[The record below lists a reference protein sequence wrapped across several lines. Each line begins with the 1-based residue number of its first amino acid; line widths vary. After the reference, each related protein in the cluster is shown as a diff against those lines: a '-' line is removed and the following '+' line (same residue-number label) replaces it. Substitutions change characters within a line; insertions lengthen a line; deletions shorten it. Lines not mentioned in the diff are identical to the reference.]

1 MTNIDRHSGNCSQRT
16 HALSCIPG
24 WPGLERS
31 EGPDGEES
39 GWTANGKR
47 SGTLF
52 VWAACVLVSASMPS
66 VSMAQSVGLPAPRL
80 LTTMP
85 MGGAAGSQVDITI
98 SGEYL
103 DEADQLLFSDPRL
116 TATRKLDAA
125 GQPAPNQYTVSIAAD
140 CPVGIYDARV
150 MTRLGISSSRVFS
163 VGTLP
168 EAIQTKGNTSL
179 ATAMELKVNS
189 VCNAVASVRAADHYV
204 FDGRQG
210 QRVFVDCAARGI
222 DSKLDP
228 VLIIADASGRDLVVE
243 RRTGALD
250 FTVPEDGR
258 YVIKVHEMTF
268 HGGPAYFYRLA
279 LRELSSAAPAVRQ
292 PSTSLVSSFSW
303 PPAGLAK
310 EPALAEVEPNNDGP
324 RAQKITLPCD
334 ISGSFFPA
342 ADVDVFEFEAKK
354 GDVWWVEIASERL
367 GLPTDPA
374 AVVQHVGGAGDAEKL
389 TDIAEFSDIPSPIKI
404 SSNGYAY
411 DGPPYD
417 AGSSDFLGKL
427 TIQQDGRHRL
437 QVTDLYGG
445 TRNDPQNVYRLI
457 IRKATPDFAV
467 VAWALH
473 MELRNG
479 DRAALSKPL
488 ALRGGTTMEF
498 EVLALRRDGFD
509 GDIDLVMEGLP
520 QGVTAQGLKI
530 PAGRSRGLLLV
541 TASQD
546 APRSLANA
554 VIYGVAQ
561 IDGATA
567 KRQCRLASMAWP
579 IPDASQEIPFPRLLA
594 DVPVSVS
601 GKDLTPLSIAPASRD
616 VKEAKVGE
624 KITIPLVS
632 VRRSEF
638 SGATLHLKAIGA
650 PFEAMPG
657 FDVSLTADGSQA
669 VIDLAALKTPPGDY
683 WLAFHGGA
691 VAKYRHPPEGDKA
704 QPRDIVD
711 IVVTEPIAIRV
722 KPAESK

>member
-1 MTNIDRHSGNCSQRT
+1 MLCATCLNL
-16 HALSCIPG
+16 AA
-24 WPGLERS
+24 
-31 EGPDGEES
+31 
-39 GWTANGKR
+39 TA
-47 SGTLF
+47 F
-52 VWAACVLVSASMPS
+52 
-66 VSMAQSVGLPAPRL
+66 AQSVGLPAPRL

-85 MGGAAGSQVDITI
+85 MGGTAGAQVDITI
-98 SGEYL
+98 SGEHL
-103 DEADQLLFSDPRL
+103 DEADELLFSDPHL
-116 TATRKLDAA
+116 TATRKLDGA
-125 GQPAPNQYTVSIAAD
+125 GKPVPNQYTVTIAAD
-140 CPVGIYDARV
+140 CPVGIYESRV
-150 MTRLGISSSRVFS
+150 MTRLGISSSRIFS

-168 EAIQTKGNTSL
+168 EVIQTKGNMSL
-179 ATAMELKVNS
+179 ATAMELKMNS
-189 VCNAVASVRAADHYV
+189 VCNAVATVRAADHYL

-228 VLIIADASGRDLVVE
+228 VLVIADASGRDLVVE
-243 RRTGALD
+243 RRSGVLD

-268 HGGPAYFYRLA
+268 HGGLAYFYRLA
-279 LRELSSAAPAVRQ
+279 VRELSSAAPVVRQ

-303 PPAGLAK
+303 PPAGLPK
-310 EPALAEVEPNNDGP
+310 DPGLAEVEPNNDGP

-342 ADVDVFEFEAKK
+342 ADVDVFEFDAKK

-374 AVVQHVGGAGDAEKL
+374 AVVQHVSGTGDAEKL
-389 TDIAEFSDIPSPIKI
+389 TDVAEFSDIPSPVKI

-427 TIQQDGRHRL
+427 TIQQDGLHRL

-445 TRNDPQNVYRLI
+445 TRNDPRNAYRLV
-457 IRKATPDFAV
+457 IRKASPDFAV

-520 QGVTAQGLKI
+520 KGVTAQGLKI
-530 PAGRSRGLLLV
+530 PAGKSRGLLLV

-546 APRSLANA
+546 APRSLTNA
-554 VIYGVAQ
+554 AIYGVAH

-567 KRQCRLASMAWP
+567 KRPCRLASMAWP

-594 DVPVSVS
+594 DVVVSVS

-624 KITIPLVS
+624 KITIPLVH
-632 VRRSEF
+632 VRRTEF

-650 PFEAMPG
+650 GFEAMPG

-669 VIDLAALKTPPGDY
+669 VIDLAALKTPPGDH

-722 KPAESK
+722 KPAETK